1 MKSEGR
7 GRAFSAENGADFGRN
22 YIALS
27 PRTEGGGRCE
37 NEMARISPRRMGIAL
52 GTQQSKAEHGGAAA
66 AALRVSRPADRST
79 VLQTPDHGAR

>member
-22 YIALS
+22 YIALL
-27 PRTEGGGRCE
+27 PRTTEGGRE

-52 GTQQSKAEHGGAAA
+52 GTQQSKAEHGGSGSGAA
-66 AALRVSRPADRST
+66 AALRVSRRPIDR
-79 VLQTPDHGAR
+79 PPNA